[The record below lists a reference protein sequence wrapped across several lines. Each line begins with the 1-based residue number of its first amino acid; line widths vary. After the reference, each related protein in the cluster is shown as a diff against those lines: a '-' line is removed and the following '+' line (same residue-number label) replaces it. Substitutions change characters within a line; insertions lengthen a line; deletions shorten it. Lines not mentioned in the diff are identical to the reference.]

1 MDNNGEHNK
10 SARPGKQK
18 GSEKEKLL
26 TNDCTLHITAVG
38 VEDKKSNINH
48 RR

>member
-10 SARPGKQK
+10 SASGKAK
-18 GSEKEKLL
+18 RKRKKEKLL

-38 VEDKKSNINH
+38 TEDKKSNINH